1 MAKSTASHSQ
11 PWQSFRLKFAQKFC
25 PYCGKVYFI
34 PSLSSCPD
42 QSLLKMSAHVLILW
56 QSLLPPHFQRWQWC
70 RLKFALCCPYCGKVY
85 SLRTLP
91 ALAIVQ
97 IKVCSKCLPMCPYC
111 GKVYNTPSTLPQRWQ
126 WSRLIFCGFISC
138 LFQTLNT
145 STLPLAQSQY
155 CVYTVY
161 NGCILQLRIII
172 QYKGWIYNYIFLKK
186 VFINSFVFDLGR
198 DNICNCTHCPKNKL
212 SLEQMRVRC
221 VWLVCKLKPNT
232 LYQCICSSRDRIVY
246 MQR

>member
-11 PWQSFRLKFAQKFC
+11 PWQLFRLKFAKKVC
-25 PYCGKVYFI
+25 PYCGKVYC
-34 PSLSSCPD
+34 LS
-42 QSLLKMSAHVLILW
+42 
-56 QSLLPPHFQRWQWC
+56 F
-70 RLKFALCCPYCGKVY
+70 
-85 SLRTLP
+85 P

-155 CVYTVY
+155 CVYILYTIDVFYRNNHIGFSTTYLY
-161 NGCILQLRIII
+161 NLCSKLQ
-172 QYKGWIYNYIFLKK
+172 KK
-186 VFINSFVFDLGR
+186 NAKHGSA
-198 DNICNCTHCPKNKL
+198 L
-212 SLEQMRVRC
+212 S
-221 VWLVCKLKPNT
+221 
-232 LYQCICSSRDRIVY
+232 
-246 MQR
+246 

>member
-11 PWQSFRLKFAQKFC
+11 PWQLFRLKFAKKFC
-25 PYCGKVYFI
+25 PYCGKVYC
-34 PSLSSCPD
+34 LS
-42 QSLLKMSAHVLILW
+42 
-56 QSLLPPHFQRWQWC
+56 F
-70 RLKFALCCPYCGKVY
+70 
-85 SLRTLP
+85 P

-198 DNICNCTHCPKNKL
+198 DNICNCTCTVPKIN
-212 SLEQMRVRC
+212 
-221 VWLVCKLKPNT
+221 
-232 LYQCICSSRDRIVY
+232 
-246 MQR
+246 

>member
-11 PWQSFRLKFAQKFC
+11 PWQLFRLKFAKKVC
-25 PYCGKVYFI
+25 PYCGKVYC
-34 PSLSSCPD
+34 LS
-42 QSLLKMSAHVLILW
+42 
-56 QSLLPPHFQRWQWC
+56 F
-70 RLKFALCCPYCGKVY
+70 
-85 SLRTLP
+85 P

-155 CVYTVY
+155 CVYTE
-161 NGCILQLRIII
+161 CIQWMYFTVKNNHTVQGMDLQLHIS
-172 QYKGWIYNYIFLKK
+172 KK
-186 VFINSFVFDLGR
+186 SFHKFI
-198 DNICNCTHCPKNKL
+198 
-212 SLEQMRVRC
+212 
-221 VWLVCKLKPNT
+221 
-232 LYQCICSSRDRIVY
+232 CI
-246 MQR
+246 